1 MTLKMQRAVPSGQRA
16 AFFQNGLEN
25 LSVCDKMAEKRQK
38 EALAHGG

>member
-16 AFFQNGLEN
+16 VFFKNGLEN
-25 LSVCDKMAEKRQK
+25 LNVGDKMAEKTQK